1 MSARLQW
8 DRDGH
13 DWPHREASRFVD
25 AAGLRW
31 HVQQFFRT
39 RSGANNDG
47 SMAAPGAPAPLA
59 LLLHGTGASSHS
71 WLPMVP
77 FLQPHFDLL
86 LVDLP
91 GHAFTSM
98 ASAWQASLP
107 GMAQSVHGLLQ
118 VLALQPSI
126 VIGHSAGA
134 ALAARMCLD
143 KHLAPQA
150 LVSINGAFLPLGG
163 LAGMLFPPAAKLMA
177 ALPFAPSWVAQR
189 STDRRTIERLVSST
203 GSVLDAAA
211 TALYAKL
218 VTNPGHV
225 AGALAMM
232 ANWDVRPLLRDLP
245 QLQVPVTLVTANRD
259 SAVAPAQAQQ
269 VRALLRNGLQTV
281 VIDMQGVGHIA
292 HEEKPAA
299 VAALCVDASRTHARL
314 PANLPAG

>member
-39 RSGANNDG
+39 RSGANNGG

-118 VLALQPSI
+118 VLTLQPSI

-189 STDRRTIERLVSST
+189 STDRRTVERLVSST

-269 VRALLRNGLQTV
+269 VRALLRNRLQTV

-292 HEEKPAA
+292 HEEKPAV
-299 VAALCVDASRTHARL
+299 VAALCVDAVVATSA
-314 PANLPAG
+314 